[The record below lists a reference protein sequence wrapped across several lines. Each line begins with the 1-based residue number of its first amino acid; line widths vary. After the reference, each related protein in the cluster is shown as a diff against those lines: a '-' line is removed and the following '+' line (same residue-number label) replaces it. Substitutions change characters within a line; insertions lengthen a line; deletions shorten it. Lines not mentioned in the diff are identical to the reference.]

1 MKRLGVMLVLAGALM
16 ALALPAY
23 AQSSCKAPAT
33 AADPPLTRPTT
44 ATPQIFSLPT
54 DFYGCAWRI
63 THSFTRAFGVC
74 TDAEGIPIFDEEI
87 DIWKCQDPSLY
98 SAYPRYSC
106 RGRLVSVV
114 GDLVSFEIQESGCCT
129 WSAEASA
136 PRGFADHRFIVH
148 QLIASPDWGKPHS
161 DLRWI
166 FGGWEATP
174 TLAAIAQKPTV
185 KQHLRTVFVNFSFSW
200 LPSMVRPIFFES
212 AFFQWSHRSVSAQC
226 FDQLNPVFY
235 AEEGLDDQIHPELVE
250 WCKNFRGAPRL
261 RKAIANTSTMKKYAG
276 QETDCF
282 FHPKD
287 LTGSSY
293 AFERLEGDQV
303 MIHLGLGHGCE
314 AARGRFTE
322 FRFLYDAEF
331 RFLSVTALSFL
342 YGAAGLQCRLRWAEH
357 YGLLGHQLR
366 PSDGD
371 QWKSKHE

>member
-1 MKRLGVMLVLAGALM
+1 MKRLGMMLVLAGALM

-23 AQSSCKAPAT
+23 AQSSCKAPA
-33 AADPPLTRPTT
+33 AVADPPLTRPTT

-54 DFYGCAWRI
+54 DSDGGAWRI
-63 THSFTRAFGVC
+63 THSFGEAFAGYIV
-74 TDAEGIPIFDEEI
+74 DGEPFDESHIEL
-87 DIWKCQDPSLY
+87 WKCQDPKRF
-98 SAYPRYSC
+98 AYYSC
-106 RGRLVSVV
+106 RARLVSVV
-114 GDLVSFEIQESGCCT
+114 GDLVSFEIE
-129 WSAEASA
+129 EAGYVRGTA
-136 PRGFADHRFIVH
+136 HGFADHRFIVKE
-148 QLIASPDWGKPHS
+148 LIASSDWGKPHS
-161 DLRWI
+161 DLRWVLA
-166 FGGWEATP
+166 GWDDMP
-174 TLAAIAQKPTV
+174 TLAAIAQKPAV
-185 KQHLRTVFVNFSFSW
+185 KQHLRTVIDNFSFPR

-226 FDQLNPVFY
+226 YDQLH
-235 AEEGLDDQIHPELVE
+235 ADTDSGRLTEEEYEIHPELVE

-261 RKAIANTSTMKKYAG
+261 RKAIADTPTMKKYAG

-322 FRFLYDAEF
+322 FRFLYDA
-331 RFLSVTALSFL
+331 
-342 YGAAGLQCRLRWAEH
+342 AGLQCRLRWAEH